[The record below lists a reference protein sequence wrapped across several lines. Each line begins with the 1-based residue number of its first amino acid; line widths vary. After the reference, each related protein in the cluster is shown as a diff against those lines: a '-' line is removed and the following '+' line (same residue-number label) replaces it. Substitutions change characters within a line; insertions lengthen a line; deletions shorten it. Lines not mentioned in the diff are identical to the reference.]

1 MIVTE
6 FHLLLRKFAGN
17 GGMWAISRTAPKGR
31 FAGGDKEV
39 MDARNSLVPSLDL
52 NPVEHLWDL

>member
-17 GGMWAISRTAPKGR
+17 GGMWVISKTAPKGNGVCR
-31 FAGGDKEV
+31 
-39 MDARNSLVPSLDL
+39 
-52 NPVEHLWDL
+52 W